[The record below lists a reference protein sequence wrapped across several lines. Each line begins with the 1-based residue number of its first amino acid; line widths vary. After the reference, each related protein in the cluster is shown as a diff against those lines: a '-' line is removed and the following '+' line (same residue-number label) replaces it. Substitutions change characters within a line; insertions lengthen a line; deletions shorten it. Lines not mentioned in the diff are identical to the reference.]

1 MNEGFHLAEKVAKT
15 FSAFLIV
22 PKRMPMKIAISGK
35 GGVGKT
41 LLASLLSRIFVESG
55 YSVLAIDADPDAN
68 LAATLGF
75 PHAEKITPISEM
87 SALIEER
94 TGARP
99 GRAEI
104 YFKLNPKVDD
114 LPEKYCSEYNGI
126 RLIVMGRIKKGGSG
140 CYCPENVLL
149 QALVT
154 HLLLARDEV
163 VILDMEAG
171 IEHLGRAT
179 AKAVDKLIVV
189 VEPGRRSVETAYKIN
204 KLAQDIGLPNIAVV
218 GNKLRSQS
226 EREFLIS
233 SLPGFEFLGFIP
245 YDQALVD
252 ADLANLP
259 LVDSSQQI
267 ITEVRNIYRVLLSTV
282 QASSKIKKGRRNVG
296 SCIVGEHEATTI
308 RLSPKS
314 LISFLIISCPGSE
327 HTNL

>member
-1 MNEGFHLAEKVAKT
+1 
-15 FSAFLIV
+15 
-22 PKRMPMKIAISGK
+22 MKIAITGK

-41 LLASLLSRIFVESG
+41 LLSSLLSRIFAESG

-75 PHAEKITPISEM
+75 PHPERITPISEM

-99 GRAEI
+99 GQAAA

-114 LPEKYCSEYNGI
+114 LPEKYCQEYNGVK
-126 RLIVMGRIKKGGSG
+126 LMVMGRIKKGGSG
-140 CYCPENVLL
+140 CYCPENALL

-179 AKAVDKLIVV
+179 ARAVDKLIVV
-189 VEPGRRSVETAYKIN
+189 VEPGRRSIETASRIN
-204 KLAQDIGLPNIAVV
+204 TLAQDIGLQNIAAV
-218 GNKLRSQS
+218 GSKVRSQS
-226 EREFLIS
+226 DREFMIS
-233 SLPGFEFLGFIP
+233 SMSGFEFLGFIP
-245 YDQALVD
+245 YDQAIVD

-259 LVDSSQQI
+259 PFDSSKQVNN
-267 ITEVRNIYRVLLSTV
+267 EVRSIYQALL
-282 QASSKIKKGRRNVG
+282 
-296 SCIVGEHEATTI
+296 ATAQTAAPT
-308 RLSPKS
+308 S
-314 LISFLIISCPGSE
+314 
-327 HTNL
+327 